1 VLGKAAGLPLR
12 EDELAV
18 RQHVELPVPARLD
31 LASCPVS
38 AFNSAA
44 GLAAR
49 WS

>member
-1 VLGKAAGLPLR
+1 MLRKAAGLPLR

-18 RQHVELPVPARLD
+18 RQQVELPFPPASIS
-31 LASCPVS
+31 ASCSVS

-44 GLAAR
+44 RLAAR